1 RAHRFRRPA
10 EDAIEP
16 KQRQARRKC
25 RMPRPARELARQ
37 CMPQRSRPEPFVEV
51 AQHYGGHGV
60 RASDRDQP
68 TCLASALAELQAE
81 MRGDQSER
89 ARGGCNLELD
99 RATWLALAMR
109 DVVYVRRP
117 HGPATED
124 QLAIVAVGCDDR
136 FRFDAVMA
144 HGLAQHGE

>member
-1 RAHRFRRPA
+1 IGHAAGGVIDETRAHRFRRPA
-10 EDAIEP
+10 EDAVEP
-16 KQRQARRKC
+16 KQREARRKC
-25 RMPRPARELARQ
+25 RMPGSARKLARQ
-37 CMPQRSRPEPFVEV
+37 CMPQRGRPEPFVEI
-51 AQHYGGHGV
+51 AEHHSGHGV
-60 RASDRDQP
+60 RAGDRDKAMG
-68 TCLASALAELQAE
+68 LASALAELQAE

-136 FRFDAVMA
+136 
-144 HGLAQHGE
+144 